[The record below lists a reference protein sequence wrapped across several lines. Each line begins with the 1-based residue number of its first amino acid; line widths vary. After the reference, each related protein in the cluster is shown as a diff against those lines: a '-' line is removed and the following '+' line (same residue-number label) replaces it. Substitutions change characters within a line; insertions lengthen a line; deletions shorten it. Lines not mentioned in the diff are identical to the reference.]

1 MNLSTPL
8 LALLAANRMGD
19 SSSDSGR
26 VAMLAM
32 MIRPPMMGLMIA
44 MMVAR
49 QKAQKPKA
57 VVTKVTGGGTAVIDQ
72 IVPKPDRS
80 FFPSFEGLTRREASH
95 QAKRLG
101 LNVTFDVSPSSTGE
115 KEVVIHQDPKEGSN
129 WPRDVVSV
137 ALRLG

>member
-1 MNLSTPL
+1 MNFSTPL

-57 VVTKVTGGGTAVIDQ
+57 VITHDTGSGTGVIDK

-101 LNVTFDVSPSSTGE
+101 LNVTFEESSGSASGR
-115 KEVVIHQDPKEGSN
+115 EVVKHQDPKEGSN

-137 ALRLG
+137 TLRLG

>member
-1 MNLSTPL
+1 MNFSTPL

-49 QKAQKPKA
+49 QKAQKPKPVITQGA
-57 VVTKVTGGGTAVIDQ
+57 SGGTGVIDK
-72 IVPKPDRS
+72 IVPKQDRS
-80 FFPSFEGLTRREASH
+80 FFPTFEGLTRREAA
-95 QAKRLG
+95 QEAKRHG
-101 LNVTFDVSPSSTGE
+101 LNVTFEDSSRSSGG
-115 KEVVIHQDPKEGSN
+115 KEVVIHQDPKEGSD
-129 WPRDVVSV
+129 WRRDVVSV
-137 ALRLG
+137 TLRLG